1 MCPEHGRGRRAQQ
14 NGRTGSHTGLLATA
28 SSACWQRHARSP
40 PPRPRACCGP
50 DSAGSRYK
58 DPDGGERKGGDRETG
73 RSIAWKALRAHWS
86 EEEVGGEDKM
96 EVGNKEKGRAT
107 EIKRAVRDE
116 EDEERLQT
124 RERVG
129 GRARK
134 SGRVRFAAS
143 GSGGTDTPRDV
154 Q

>member
-1 MCPEHGRGRRAQQ
+1 MVERRRERERGGEKESKTTGEEVGRRVKREREKRDGIEKEEKRKEKERGR
-14 NGRTGSHTGLLATA
+14 
-28 SSACWQRHARSP
+28 QR
-40 PPRPRACCGP
+40 
-50 DSAGSRYK
+50 
-58 DPDGGERKGGDRETG
+58 GGEREGGDRETG

>member
-1 MCPEHGRGRRAQQ
+1 MVERRRERERGGEKESKTTGEEVGRTVKREREKREGKEKEEKRKERGR
-14 NGRTGSHTGLLATA
+14 
-28 SSACWQRHARSP
+28 QR
-40 PPRPRACCGP
+40 
-50 DSAGSRYK
+50 
-58 DPDGGERKGGDRETG
+58 GGEREGGERETG
-73 RSIAWKALRAHWS
+73 RSKAWKALRAHWS
-86 EEEVGGEDKM
+86 EEEVGGEGKM

-154 Q
+154 H